1 MLVAG
6 EKEAESASIAVRF
19 RDGRPQE
26 LMKVE
31 DFIAYVKEKV
41 ESRFVGI

>member
-6 EKEAESASIAVRF
+6 EKEAETERIAVRF

-26 LMKVE
+26 LMKIE
-31 DFIAYVKEKV
+31 EFIGYVKEKV
-41 ESRFVGI
+41 ESRFAGI